1 MPFEP
6 LAPALPADIPE
17 ISREEMRR
25 RLHDPSLIL
34 VDVLPHDTYAAGH
47 IPGAIGFNWQSQLQ
61 DQVKRDIIGKEAF
74 EKLVGS
80 AGISPSGCFWY
91 C

>member
-6 LAPALPADIPE
+6 LAPTLPADIPE

-47 IPGAIGFNWQSQLQ
+47 IPGALSLP
-61 DQVKRDIIGKEAF
+61 
-74 EKLVGS
+74 LVEIPTH
-80 AGISPSGCFWY
+80 AGEVLPNRAAEIAVY
-91 C
+91 CAKFT